1 MSDKQIY
8 TAYILDKTEF
18 GIQLLRVAFEYK
30 IIEYWA
36 EADAQTELKQYFKEN
51 HFNHD
56 EPLIVEASD
65 LFSIMPFKK
74 REGK

>member
-18 GIQLLRVAFEYK
+18 GTQILRVAFEYK

-36 EADAQTELKQYFKEN
+36 EAEAQAELKQYFKEN
-51 HFNHD
+51 HFSGD

-65 LFSIMPFKK
+65 LFSIMPFKE
-74 REGK
+74 RDGM